1 MRLKIV
7 KSRFLVSY
15 VLYFTNKE
23 LQITMM
29 EGIEGTS
36 YAEEIRKV
44 KSLENTPGKL
54 FDCVHLRWCRCFL
67 ESCFV
72 FLHNAFQS
80 KQIGCIHSG

>member
-1 MRLKIV
+1 
-7 KSRFLVSY
+7 
-15 VLYFTNKE
+15 
-23 LQITMM
+23 MM
-29 EGIEGTS
+29 DGIEGNS
-36 YAEEIRKV
+36 YAEEIPKV

-80 KQIGCIHSG
+80 KQIGCMHSG

>member
-1 MRLKIV
+1 MLFRS
-7 KSRFLVSY
+7 SRFFVSD

-29 EGIEGTS
+29 KGVEGIS

-44 KSLENTPGKL
+44 ESLENTSGKL

-80 KQIGCIHSG
+80 KRI